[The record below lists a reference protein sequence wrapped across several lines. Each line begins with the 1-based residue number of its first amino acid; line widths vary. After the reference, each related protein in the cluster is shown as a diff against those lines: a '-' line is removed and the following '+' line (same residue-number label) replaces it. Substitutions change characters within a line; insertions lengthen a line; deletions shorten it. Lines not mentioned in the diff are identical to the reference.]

1 VKTLQEILRRCF
13 VSLAGGVSD
22 VGGEGFKEETLTCE
36 DGVSDVSN
44 VGFSEDTPKPPA
56 DCSNEMGEGAV
67 VIGAQKIHDN
77 NTNTNNPVIARKV
90 ERL

>member
-1 VKTLQEILRRCF
+1 MMM
-13 VSLAGGVSD
+13 
-22 VGGEGFKEETLTCE
+22 
-36 DGVSDVSN
+36 SDVSN
-44 VGFSEDTPKPPA
+44 EDTPKPPA